1 MLLIFELFL
10 IIFRVSFRLF
20 LKKKRSKNKLSL
32 LKKFKRENVVRLKFN
47 KTYDQ
52 FKNNITI
59 RTSLYTNLHKIFF
72 FFHF

>member
-20 LKKKRSKNKLSL
+20 LKEKKSKDKLSL
-32 LKKFKRENVVRLKFN
+32 LKELKRKNVVRLKFN

-59 RTSLYTNLHKIFF
+59 RANLYINLHKMSFLF
-72 FFHF
+72 YF